1 MLKRHLSFAILAL
14 VVLVASILACSPP
27 TPTTTAVPQAPPP
40 TVTPYVPAT
49 LPPEPPPEDTAPP
62 PTEAPTE
69 TLEPP
74 TEEAT
79 LGPTPDPQPE
89 ATVTPE
95 PTDAP
100 TPTPTTKPVPQPT
113 AKPTSTPTP
122 TQGVSEGPLD
132 FEPPRWVYSWE
143 KQEDGVRVVLEVII
157 IGGAPPFTVSH
168 GPNVHGTTTG
178 RTYYLDFDWGCG
190 NMAQSITVESSD
202 GQKVK
207 KDYWIGTDQ
216 QPWCGG

>member
-1 MLKRHLSFAILAL
+1 
-14 VVLVASILACSPP
+14 
-27 TPTTTAVPQAPPP
+27 
-40 TVTPYVPAT
+40 
-49 LPPEPPPEDTAPP
+49 
-62 PTEAPTE
+62 
-69 TLEPP
+69 
-74 TEEAT
+74 
-79 LGPTPDPQPE
+79 
-89 ATVTPE
+89 
-95 PTDAP
+95 
-100 TPTPTTKPVPQPT
+100 
-113 AKPTSTPTP
+113 
-122 TQGVSEGPLD
+122 
-132 FEPPRWVYSWE
+132 VYSWE

-202 GQKVK
+202 GQKAK